1 MAAAGPVHGRGK
13 VSSGRRKAAPP
24 IRTAADYPTNGD
36 KRVADLET
44 ALRKCGLRDGMVIS
58 SHHHLRDGDRVALMA
73 LEAARKNR
81 RQRPDLVSQRIVS
94 LAEERDR
101 ADGVRRHPPH
111 RRQHER
117 PARRLLHAGQDA
129 RHGRAALAW
138 RALAGDSGW
147 RSPHRYRGHRR
158 ADRGSFGNCDGSHGK
173 SACGSLG
180 FALADSIYADHV
192 IVVTDNLVPFPCVPW
207 QIQGNN
213 VDYVVEVDSIG
224 DPAKIV
230 SGTTQITR
238 SPDRLRIAELVARF
252 LRDAG
257 IMRNGF
263 SFQAGAGGIALAF
276 VSYLKQMMKQAGVK
290 ARFVRGGST
299 KYLVELLEE
308 GLTDYILDGQ
318 TFDLDG
324 VRSMANNPRHVATS
338 PFTSYNYHGK
348 GNFASMV
355 DAVVLGATE
364 VDVNFNANVVTHS
377 DGRLLHGIG
386 GWQNCLASRCTILAV
401 PSFRDRIPVIVD
413 EVTTLCG
420 PGELIDVV
428 VTERG
433 IAINPRRQDLI
444 GCGQRIEAAD
454 PSAREIKEE
463 VERICGGKP
472 QRPDARRSSRG
483 RREMGRWHGAR
494 YGLAIPVVKRNSKVK
509 HEARSGIPSLLLSS
523 CGWSSAAVAQRGQ
536 ARSRQSECRRGLR
549 RQSTSTALSPGRE
562 FRFRAD
568 RKLTSSSPA
577 KRSGSFMPSRPM
589 PPVLRLTPCT

>member
-1 MAAAGPVHGRGK
+1 MAILEKAELVANAAGRIVPETVNGRPQVPYMGVGK
-13 VSSGRRKAAPP
+13 YRPLDGKASPA
-24 IRTAADYPTNGD
+24 IRTAADYPENGD
-36 KRVADLET
+36 KRVPDLES
-44 ALRKCGLRDGMVIS
+44 ALRKCDLRDGMVVS

-73 LEAARKNR
+73 LECAAKIGVKNLTWF
-81 RQRPDLVSQRIVS
+81 PSASFPSQKSAIQLMESRVIDHIEGSMNGPLGDYCTQGKMHGMGVLRS
-94 LAEERDR
+94 HGGRWQAIQDGEVHIDIAVIAAPT
-101 ADGVRRHPPH
+101 AD
-111 RRQHER
+111 
-117 PARRLLHAGQDA
+117 
-129 RHGRAALAW
+129 
-138 RALAGDSGW
+138 
-147 RSPHRYRGHRR
+147 
-158 ADRGSFGNCDGSHGK
+158 SFGNCDGSHGK

-192 IVVTDNLVPFPCVPW
+192 IVVTDNVVLFPCVPW

-224 DPAKIV
+224 DPSRIV

-238 SPDRLRIAELVARF
+238 SPDRLRVAEFVARF

-299 KYLVELLEE
+299 KYLVQLLEE

-324 VRSMANNPRHVATS
+324 VRSMATNPRHVATS

-364 VDVNFNANVVTHS
+364 VDTNFNANVVTHS

-386 GWQNCLASRCTILAV
+386 GRQNCLAAKCTILAV

-433 IAINPRRQDLI
+433 IAINPRRQDLVDAVKGSKLPI
-444 GCGQRIEAAD
+444 R
-454 PSAREIKEE
+454 PLREIKEE

-472 QRPDARRSSRG
+472 QRPVHRDRPVA
-483 RREMGRWHGAR
+483 
-494 YGLAIPVVKRNSKVK
+494 VVKWVD
-509 HEARSGIPSLLLSS
+509 G
-523 CGWSSAAVAQRGQ
+523 
-536 ARSRQSECRRGLR
+536 
-549 RQSTSTALSPGRE
+549 T
-562 FRFRAD
+562 
-568 RKLTSSSPA
+568 
-577 KRSGSFMPSRPM
+577 
-589 PPVLRLTPCT
+589 VLDTVWQLQ